1 MKEAEDALARATHEG
16 LDLLLRGR
24 GRGVEHLALA
34 ISPFGDFGPAPAPTH
49 PARFARALA
58 VRRVHT
64 VEKDGV
70 KVRVEPEVAICA
82 LDDRHGAGLASRQ
95 TAVDMPPPI
104 PPRHGVRE
112 DAHDLAE
119 QLPVER
125 EREAQGEGH
134 REHELSD
141 RDIRQNVVHQVQ
153 GALAHP
159 PAEAA
164 RAHRSCFARERHGV
178 VLAAGIAVQVGKTSP
193 QNPAVHE
200 RVQLVCHKLGQRLA
214 AGLVGPLLLE
224 GQKVLLQH
232 LVEGSLFRLP
242 ARVDR
247 AR

>member
-1 MKEAEDALARATHEG
+1 MPFPLRFPLAFDG
-16 LDLLLRGR
+16 KLLGQVLRIFTDTIAANYRKRQADR
-24 GRGVEHLALA
+24 GIADGQCGAITVIQRGA
-34 ISPFGDFGPAPAPTH
+34 D
-49 PARFARALA
+49 
-58 VRRVHT
+58 
-64 VEKDGV
+64 
-70 KVRVEPEVAICA
+70 
-82 LDDRHGAGLASRQ
+82 LASRQ